1 MGVASLVMDFSKWL
15 AERQAELPHRQP
27 HRLAALDRG
36 DIS

>member
-15 AERQAELPHRQP
+15 AERQAELS
-27 HRLAALDRG
+27 HRLAAVDRG